1 MRQVNNKGFNNMRS
15 TVGLL
20 RKGFSTLL
28 TAGLLV
34 LSFGASAVPLLYD
47 VRYNPLLDGET
58 EIEFVFDEEIY
69 IEPKIQVFS
78 EPARIELFFDE
89 ADFEENLT
97 EVLIN
102 KAGVKRVT
110 HEFEN
115 DGFKVTVFLDYLKI
129 YQTRVDKNLFY
140 LHVSDNPT
148 QDVAETSAIE
158 DSSSYINKIQ
168 AIDFRRG
175 ESGEARVMIF
185 LQENM
190 AAIDV
195 SEKAGKVVAEFH
207 NTDILDDLLYQ
218 LDVMDF
224 GTVVSTVETFKD
236 GINSRIVIDTTTGFD
251 YNYQQLDN
259 IFTLT
264 VEKDESKRSF
274 LGDGKDYQGKPM
286 SLNFQDISIRQVLQ
300 IIAQYNNFNLVTS
313 DSVEGNIT
321 LRLDGVPWD
330 QALDVVLRMKGLDKR
345 MDGSILMVAPTEE
358 LASREARELE
368 VKQKVAELEP
378 LYSEYIQLNYAK
390 AKDFSELLKFE
401 GNSILS
407 SRGSV
412 SVDERTNTLLIK
424 DTAVSI
430 ESVRRMIENL
440 DIPVKQV
447 KIESRMVTVRDN
459 VQEDLGIRWGF
470 SDQQNSDGVS
480 GTLEGANNIANG
492 IIPALSDRLNVN
504 LPVANPAGSIG
515 IHVAKLADGT
525 LIDLELSALEQ
536 ENEAEIIASPSIT
549 TANQKLARIEQGT
562 EIPYV
567 QAASSGATTV
577 EFKKAVLSL
586 EVTPQITPDDKII
599 LDLVITQDTRGDT
612 VQTPT
617 GPAVAIDTQK
627 IRTQVLVDNG
637 QTVVLGGIYQQQI
650 VSSTKKVPLLGD
662 IPYLGYLFQSNS
674 EFNEKKELLI
684 FVTPKILNESL

>member
-1 MRQVNNKGFNNMRS
+1 
-15 TVGLL
+15 
-20 RKGFSTLL
+20 
-28 TAGLLV
+28 
-34 LSFGASAVPLLYD
+34 
-47 VRYNPLLDGET
+47 
-58 EIEFVFDEEIY
+58 
-69 IEPKIQVFS
+69 
-78 EPARIELFFDE
+78 
-89 ADFEENLT
+89 
-97 EVLIN
+97 
-102 KAGVKRVT
+102 
-110 HEFEN
+110 
-115 DGFKVTVFLDYLKI
+115 
-129 YQTRVDKNLFY
+129 
-140 LHVSDNPT
+140 
-148 QDVAETSAIE
+148 
-158 DSSSYINKIQ
+158 
-168 AIDFRRG
+168 
-175 ESGEARVMIF
+175 
-185 LQENM
+185 
-190 AAIDV
+190 
-195 SEKAGKVVAEFH
+195 
-207 NTDILDDLLYQ
+207 
-218 LDVMDF
+218 
-224 GTVVSTVETFKD
+224 
-236 GINSRIVIDTTTGFD
+236 
-251 YNYQQLDN
+251 
-259 IFTLT
+259 
-264 VEKDESKRSF
+264 
-274 LGDGKDYQGKPM
+274 M

-536 ENEAEIIASPSIT
+536 ENKAEIIASPSIT